1 MKMAKPKMTASELM
15 AQGQAWEAANPEGWA
30 CMQRIALSLAD
41 KAGGPIRI
49 RSVLERL
56 RDEGHTFPNSLS
68 AYATR
73 RLALTL
79 PGVEFTRGRSKLD
92 EVPMGVAS

>member
-1 MKMAKPKMTASELM
+1 MAKPKMTASQLM

-30 CMQRIALSLAD
+30 CMQRIALSLAA
-41 KAGGPIRI
+41 KANGPIRI

-56 RDEGHTFPNSLS
+56 RDEGHSFPNALS
-68 AYATR
+68 AYAAR
-73 RLALTL
+73 RLALAL

-92 EVPMGVAS
+92 GMPMGVAS